1 MYMAVSYRALSHFTK
16 HFLWHNFPGKQLPVL
31 SVHIMSN
38 EETQSSG
45 KAINLVT
52 ILTQPTEDTEA

>member
-1 MYMAVSYRALSHFTK
+1 MV
-16 HFLWHNFPGKQLPVL
+16 FPGKQLPVL

-38 EETQSSG
+38 GETQSSG
-45 KAINLVT
+45 KAINPVT